1 MLCVCVCVRAASIR
15 QFIRPSRRSRCA
27 DAVVVAIVVA
37 ATIVGLGSCTVS
49 AVSVWTAWILLI

>member
-1 MLCVCVCVRAASIR
+1 MCVRAASIR

-49 AVSVWTAWILLI
+49 AVSGWTALILLI